1 MWEQQEE
8 REGYGGEY
16 SQKGV
21 RGAGA
26 DSAYQSRAQ
35 AEQRVPL
42 CQQSSHNADLCKE
55 HRSCP

>member
-1 MWEQQEE
+1 MGAAG
-8 REGYGGEY
+8 REGGLWWRVQSE
-16 SQKGV
+16 GV